1 MPGENR
7 RPDRVAE
14 AIREEVATFLRVGAK
29 DPRLKGFVTVTA
41 VEVTRDLRHAN
52 VFVSVRGSE
61 PDTKET
67 FEGLN
72 SVAAHLRSR
81 LGKSLGL
88 RNAPEVHFKKD
99 ESVAHAGRIEE
110 LLAQVRTEN
119 AEHAVSKAADG
130 AAETASDAMSDSAS
144 EPAPNH
150 APDAPSES

>member
-29 DPRLKGFVTVTA
+29 DPRLSKSMVTVTA

-52 VFVSVRGSE
+52 VFVSVRGNDA
-61 PDTKET
+61 DTKET
-67 FEGLN
+67 FAGLN

-88 RNAPEVHFKKD
+88 RNAPEVHFKSD

-110 LLAQVRTEN
+110 LLASVR
-119 AEHAVSKAADG
+119 
-130 AAETASDAMSDSAS
+130 SDLEDNSATGDSSDS
-144 EPAPNH
+144 
-150 APDAPSES
+150 